1 VSLGRQEESHSSS
14 CRRADLLTVS
24 CDQVHKLALLKQ
36 TCLTARC
43 GLLLLRRVMTPTCY
57 SCTKLE
63 SAACSSLRHVDIRR
77 RHAACNLKSALNTSM
92 HHDFRQCNS
101 LMRLLC
107 YLCPEADF
115 VQPVPFLRELAP
127 PCTLSER
134 RSRDRET
141 TVNPAGIWSTRLWRN
156 SPVYKQVYILV
167 YEVYTL
173 PQRFLP
179 ASWRELYANCI
190 LCQDN
195 HACTYRS
202 PHPPC
207 NTSLQR
213 NTRCAPSH
221 TYNL

>member
-107 YLCPEADF
+107 YRCPEADF
-115 VQPVPFLRELAP
+115 VHPVPFLRELAP

-156 SPVYKQVYILV
+156 SPINC
-167 YEVYTL
+167 
-173 PQRFLP
+173 FLSAFGNVQLSAFVFSHVLWPPP
-179 ASWRELYANCI
+179 AMMLRRRGLTDI
-190 LCQDN
+190 RTHRGMKD
-195 HACTYRS
+195 
-202 PHPPC
+202 
-207 NTSLQR
+207 
-213 NTRCAPSH
+213 
-221 TYNL
+221 